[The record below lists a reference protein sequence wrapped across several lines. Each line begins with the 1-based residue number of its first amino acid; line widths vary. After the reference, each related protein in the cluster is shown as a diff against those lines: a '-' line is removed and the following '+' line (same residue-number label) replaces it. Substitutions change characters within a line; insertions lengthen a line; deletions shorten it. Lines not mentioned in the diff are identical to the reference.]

1 MIRVSGGS
9 MGRLKPVFFSGGV
22 HRFVEWDLLPLGS
35 LFRGGFWVVLVL
47 VWYLIAPE
55 LLGGFGVVMSVG
67 WVLGIL
73 LLCKGMFFSGVVADG
88 REAIGGFVD

>member
-1 MIRVSGGS
+1 
-9 MGRLKPVFFSGGV
+9 MGRLKPVFFSGWV

-47 VWYLIAPE
+47 VWYLIVLE

-67 WVLGIL
+67 LGVGDSPPL
-73 LLCKGMFFSGVVADG
+73 
-88 REAIGGFVD
+88 